1 MASSIAGPSQPRPR
15 PRPPRLEGQADD
27 AAAAAAV
34 AQMPRRGGTSNAT
47 PISLETFQSTTFDVS
62 QFVTQLMDDNV
73 KRGTRDATGSSGGQ
87 SAVSLRLTATD
98 TAAGWGRNLLAC
110 SSGNMER
117 GRAQARGGRAHHR
130 RRKPPRFE
138 IRSSRT
144 GTMFLAP
151 VRDRTAALSAHQN
164 RHIKPFERECKIALL
179 IP

>member
-73 KRGTRDATGSSGGQ
+73 KRGTKDATGSSGGQ
-87 SAVSLRLTATD
+87 SPSLSDVLQPTRRRLGAETCWLAQVGIWEGGARKRE
-98 TAAGWGRNLLAC
+98 AAERIIDDENRLDSRFGHRGRGQC
-110 SSGNMER
+110 SSHPYATGQLPLALKEP
-117 GRAQARGGRAHHR
+117 AH
-130 RRKPPRFE
+130 
-138 IRSSRT
+138 RT
-144 GTMFLAP
+144 L
-151 VRDRTAALSAHQN
+151 
-164 RHIKPFERECKIALL
+164 
-179 IP
+179 